1 MIKHIVMW
9 KLYDQAEG
17 FSKAE
22 NARRIQHRLEEMGER
37 IKVIRSLE
45 AGVNL
50 TAAPDAFDV
59 VLYAEFDSR
68 EDLALYQDHPE
79 HVAFKAFI
87 HPLRSEKR
95 VVDYET

>member
-17 FSKAE
+17 FSRAE
-22 NARRIQHRLEEMGER
+22 NARRIQRRLEGMGER
-37 IKVIRSLE
+37 IEVLRALE

-59 VLYAEFDSR
+59 ALYAEFDSL
-68 EDLALYQDHPE
+68 EDLAVYQAHPE
-79 HVAFKAFI
+79 HLKFKEFI
-87 HPLRSEKR
+87 HPLRAEKR
-95 VVDYET
+95 LVDYEV